1 MGGDKFIMDRENIVQ
16 FPLQDGNGDKEAPR
30 ELNEGELR
38 LDRLKQIALS
48 IEEKTVR
55 QAPVLDKDAGF
66 KIDYENELNEAQLL
80 GVTITEGPLLV
91 IAGAGSGKTRVV
103 TYRVAYLM
111 EKGVDPQ
118 RILLLTFTKKAAR
131 EMLERTATL
140 LNDRKVQEVSGGT
153 FHSFANH
160 MLRRYSSLIGLS
172 PSFTISDQGDSEDII
187 DLVRSELKITK
198 RSRPV
203 PQKGRIR
210 DIISKSRN
218 LNITIPELIEEQYTG
233 LAEYTE
239 DIELISQKY
248 AQYKQQNNIL
258 DYDDLM
264 ELLGHHLK
272 YNERFRHKIQSSF
285 DYIMLDEYQDT
296 NIPQKEIADMIVY
309 EKESRNIMCVGDD
322 SQSIYRF
329 RGANYENI
337 LRFPETYPECRVIKL
352 EQNYRST
359 QPILDFT
366 NSLLENAR
374 LGYRKELR
382 ALDSLGGRPVV
393 KNFYSQWDE
402 AEYIVS
408 KILELRE
415 GGIPLNEIA
424 ILYRASFHGNAV
436 QTELLKHNIPYV
448 VYGGIKFIERR
459 HIKDLL
465 AYLKI
470 NFNPYDAVAWNRVL
484 KMIPGVGSATANNI
498 LKHIHENKG
507 KLHPQAF
514 ARRKYHEELKKL
526 ANVLG
531 EINHDS
537 MPVADKIEILKR
549 YYAPILQGMEDDY
562 LNRLPD
568 IDVLYNL
575 ALRYDDDLE
584 KFLTDL
590 ALEPPS
596 NKFQDATSPL
606 LDEIEEKPLILST
619 VHSAKGLEWNTV
631 FIPHLLDGLFPSV
644 QSIRSVEEV
653 EEERRLFYVACT
665 RAKRNLYLSMPAEFF
680 SFGVVFTEPS
690 RFLSE
695 VEEFKYE
702 WEE

>member
-218 LNITIPELIEEQYTG
+218 LNVTIPELIEEQYTG

>member
-30 ELNEGELR
+30 ELNEEELR

-66 KIDYENELNEAQLL
+66 KIDYENELNEAQLM

-264 ELLGHHLK
+264 ELLRHHLK

-575 ALRYDDDLE
+575 ALKYDDDLE